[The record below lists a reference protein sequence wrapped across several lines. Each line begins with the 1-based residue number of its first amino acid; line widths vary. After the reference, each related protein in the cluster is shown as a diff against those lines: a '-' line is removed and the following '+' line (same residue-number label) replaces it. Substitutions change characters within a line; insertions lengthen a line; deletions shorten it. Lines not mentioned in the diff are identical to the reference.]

1 MGGKIVVDCCIT
13 FAVVG
18 RVVPAKCVK
27 DSCSVVVNAA
37 VVVGSTVVVGGCAVV
52 VGGAFI
58 VGGAVIGH
66 VVVVPA
72 EVVLRGY
79 LNLGFAVVVEDCSDV
94 VVVGDV
100 VEVLLR

>member
-1 MGGKIVVDCCIT
+1 MRGKIVVDCGIT
-13 FAVVG
+13 IAVVG

-37 VVVGSTVVVGGCAVV
+37 VVVGSTVVVGGGAVV
-52 VGGAFI
+52 

-79 LNLGFAVVVEDCSDV
+79 LNLGFAVVVGDCSDD
-94 VVVGDV
+94 VVVGVV